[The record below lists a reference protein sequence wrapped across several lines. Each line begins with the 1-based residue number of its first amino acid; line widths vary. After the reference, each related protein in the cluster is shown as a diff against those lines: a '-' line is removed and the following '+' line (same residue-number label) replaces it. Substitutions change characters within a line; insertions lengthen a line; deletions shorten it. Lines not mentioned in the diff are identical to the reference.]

1 MLVGRVTNS
10 FVEACNNGRA
20 MSSEYRALVAKV
32 ESFTDS
38 VRGRRQADL
47 ACAAG
52 CASCCHA
59 WLSVSLLEA
68 AEVRG
73 ALAAL
78 DPTERAR
85 VRERGLEELS
95 REQAG
100 ADDPR
105 CAMLD
110 DEGCCSVYAARP
122 LVCRTQGHALRYPS
136 GFIPAQLVMQRRTNG
151 DVTWCPLNYTASE
164 PSGADVL
171 DAERVDQI
179 LGLVTQRH
187 VGPGECVADAR
198 TSLSALAAERD
209 VLHDGTVEP
218 DRAFCSRE

>member
-1 MLVGRVTNS
+1 MVGRATNL
-10 FVEACNNGRA
+10 VLEACNNGGA

-32 ESFTDS
+32 ESFTDG
-38 VRGRRQADL
+38 VRARRRADL
-47 ACAAG
+47 ACEAG

-59 WLSVSLLEA
+59 WLSVSVLEA
-68 AEVRG
+68 AEVRA

-78 DPTERAR
+78 DPAERAR
-85 VRERGLEELS
+85 VRERGIHELA
-95 REQAG
+95 RDEAG

-110 DEGCCSVYAARP
+110 DAGCCSVYAARP
-122 LVCRTQGHALRYPS
+122 LVCRTQGHALRYPA
-136 GFIPAQLVMQRRTNG
+136 GFIPAELVMQRRTNG

-179 LGLVTQRH
+179 LGVVTQRH
-187 VGPGECVADAR
+187 VGAGECLTEAR

-218 DRAFCSRE
+218 DRACSSGE